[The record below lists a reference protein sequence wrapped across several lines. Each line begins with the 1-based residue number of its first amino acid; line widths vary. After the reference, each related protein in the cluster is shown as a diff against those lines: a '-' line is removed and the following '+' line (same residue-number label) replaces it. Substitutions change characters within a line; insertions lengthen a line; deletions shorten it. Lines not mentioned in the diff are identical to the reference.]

1 MPAIYFLDVT
11 NRDGVQTARITL
23 SKLQK
28 TMVNYYLGQ
37 LGIHQSEAG
46 FAYLR
51 HEQAYLKANVALHAQ
66 GAMGRLVL
74 SSWARAV
81 PGDVTASLPVG
92 MRHMNLSIAT
102 SDQHIM
108 YKFRGKLDRESVIL
122 EMVEAAQL
130 AKASGIESLGVNAE
144 DASRTDLGYL
154 IEFAQAAKEAG
165 ADRFRYCDTVGPDDP
180 LRAYQRVRRLAEA
193 IKIPIEMHCHNDLGM
208 AVANSLSGARAA
220 LDAGVDCHINTCVNG
235 VGERAGNADLLGCL
249 LGCVT
254 SPEMREYPVADPL
267 DLSVAYKLARYVADA
282 FNMPIPLNQ
291 VGVGDNIFA
300 HESGIHADGALK
312 DRHNY
317 ELFDYEL
324 IGRDKDEVVPGGRT
338 ILTGEYGGMAGFL
351 YVMNR
356 LNVPVPDEHY
366 ARWLL
371 ELVQYANLHNQMPL
385 KDDELRF
392 IAAHP
397 AEVAQILTQTP
408 TLSPE

>member
-1 MPAIYFLDVT
+1 MPQIHFLDVT

-28 TMVNYYLGQ
+28 TMLNYYLGQ
-37 LGIHQSEAG
+37 LGINLSEIG

-51 HEQAYLKANVALHAQ
+51 HEQNYIRANLALGAQ
-66 GAMGRLVL
+66 GVMGNLVL

-81 PGDVTASLPVG
+81 PGDVSASLPTGVKN
-92 MRHMNLSIAT
+92 MNLSIAT

-108 YKFRGKLDRESVIL
+108 YKFRGKLDRQSVIE
-122 EMVEAAQL
+122 EMVDAAKL
-130 AKASGIESLGVNAE
+130 AKSSGVQMLGVNAE
-144 DASRTDLGYL
+144 DASRTDMGYL

-180 LRAYQRVRRLAEA
+180 HRAYQRVRKLAEA
-193 IKIPIEMHCHNDLGM
+193 IQIPIEMHCHNDLGM
-208 AVANSLSGARAA
+208 AVANSVSGARAC
-220 LDAGVDCHINTCVNG
+220 LDAGVDCYINTCVNG

-249 LGCVT
+249 LACFT
-254 SPEMREYPVADPL
+254 SPEMRDYQIGDPL
-267 DLSVAYKLARYVADA
+267 NLSVAYRLARYVANA

-291 VGVGDNIFA
+291 LGVGDNIFA

-324 IGRDKDEVVPGGRT
+324 IGRDLDEVNPGGRT

-351 YVMNR
+351 HVMNR
-356 LNVPVPDEHY
+356 LEVPVPDEHY

-385 KDDELRF
+385 TDDELRF

-397 AEVAQILTQTP
+397 AEVAQILTVTP
-408 TLSPE
+408 ALSPE